1 MDIIG
6 FYINAL
12 GYSHLSSQNHV
23 KIVAGILQ
31 RIMYIYLWYV
41 MDMVEV
47 AMFEVILVLKLQQ
60 MLLLK
65 NSSFYKKN
73 TEQLV

>member
-1 MDIIG
+1 MHWDIVIC
-6 FYINAL
+6 
-12 GYSHLSSQNHV
+12 HLKNHV

-47 AMFEVILVLKLQQ
+47 AMVEVIWVLKVQL

-65 NSSFYKKN
+65 KFK
-73 TEQLV
+73 LL

>member
-1 MDIIG
+1 MHWDIVIC
-6 FYINAL
+6 
-12 GYSHLSSQNHV
+12 HLKNHV

-65 NSSFYKKN
+65 KFK
-73 TEQLV
+73 LL

>member
-1 MDIIG
+1 
-6 FYINAL
+6 
-12 GYSHLSSQNHV
+12 
-23 KIVAGILQ
+23 
-31 RIMYIYLWYV
+31 MYIYLWYV

-65 NSSFYKKN
+65 KFK
-73 TEQLV
+73 LL